1 MVSDGYITPTA
12 AGQPIKRVLLKEAS
26 TVMQEEGHNHT
37 RAGPPGLPSGA
48 HTFFHLSTRTL
59 AGLAALS
66 PLVKPGVWFDF
77 F

>member
-1 MVSDGYITPTA
+1 VVSDGHNTPTA
-12 AGQPIKRVLLKEAS
+12 AGQSIKRLLLKETS
-26 TVMQEEGHNHT
+26 TVMQEEGNNHT
-37 RAGPPGLPSGA
+37 RAGPPGLLSGA

-66 PLVKPGVWFDF
+66 LGQARVWFDF